1 METVTAQQA
10 WTVFRRADC
19 LFPGSEVEA
28 AIARMAAAASR
39 VLHDQDPLMVCMMN
53 GGVVLFGKL
62 LPRFDFPLQIDY
74 IHATRYGR
82 RLTGGEL
89 DWRAGPFVDPQDRV
103 VLLVDDILDEGTT
116 LAAVEAHYRAHGAR
130 AVHKAVLVSK
140 DRQRS
145 ADIDVDF
152 VGVTVPDRYVFGYG
166 MDYKGY
172 LRNAPGIYA
181 VAEDTP
187 VPTTPERP

>member
-1 METVTAQQA
+1 LETVTAQQA
-10 WTVFRRADC
+10 WTVFRRADR
-19 LFPGSEVEA
+19 LFSAAEVEA
-28 AIARMAAAASR
+28 AIARMAAAASPILR
-39 VLHDQDPLMVCMMN
+39 DQDPLVVCMMN

-62 LPRFDFPLQIDY
+62 LPRFDFPLQVDY
-74 IHATRYGR
+74 IHVTRYGR

-89 DWRAGPFVDPQDRV
+89 DWRAGPFVDPLGRV

-116 LAAVEAHYRAHGAR
+116 LAAVEAHYHAHGAR

-140 DRQRS
+140 SRKRS
-145 ADIDVDF
+145 VDIDVDF

-172 LRNAPGIYA
+172 LRNVPGIYA

-187 VPTTPERP
+187 VPPASERP